1 VPSRWVLNDDI
12 PLAFCA
18 SYQHQPWLVLASYLV
33 SGFTGYTAFYLMA
46 SVRAAK
52 GGSRRLIWLTIAG
65 LSMGFGICAM
75 HFIAMLAV
83 EIPIPIRLDLP
94 VTAVA
99 VVASGFAFH
108 LVTADT
114 ISPIR
119 LGLGGVV
126 LGAGIGLVHY
136 TGMAALHLPA
146 HIYYEPWLFVLLV
159 VVAVLLSTAAL
170 FALSVLARV
179 GGKREALA
187 RIMGSLVVGLAILL
201 MHYTELFAVFFY
213 LDAVP
218 NKPGGLF
225 DPAIMAAAG
234 AAFSLVLVGLTLAAT
249 SFNRRVEQAEML
261 LRDAVEN
268 FSEGFV
274 IYDQTDRLVTCN
286 QAYRKMH
293 TESGDL
299 LVPGALYEEVARR
312 ELQLGKYPD
321 ALGREA
327 EWLAE
332 RMRERREATGSS
344 ERQISDGSWM
354 LVTDRRMNNGG
365 TAGLR
370 VDISA
375 LKAAQTALHESEQRL
390 DRAQEITGIGSWEF
404 DVRTGR
410 RVWSKELYRIRGVL
424 SDEDAPTVGGLAQ
437 FTHPDDCSRLFAWL
451 DALKRGTAQQP
462 IEYRIV
468 RPDGQARVVRA
479 EGRPVTDTTGAVSK
493 VAGTLQ
499 DVTERR
505 RIEQQLDMALNNLTQ
520 GVCFF
525 DGARRL
531 ILANRRYAEI
541 YGLSTDTIRPG
552 TTLEEIVECR
562 VLAGTFPN
570 MDAGEYLTWRASIAI
585 SDQPNDTVVELKTG
599 QIISIHHRPMP
610 DGGWVATHEEITE
623 RRQTERRL
631 AHMARH
637 DALTGLPNR
646 VVFREYM
653 EQELD
658 RRARSDSLAVLC
670 LDLDHFK
677 YVNDTLGHAAG
688 DALLCAVAER
698 LTKNVRSEDIV
709 VRLGG
714 DEFAIVQIG
723 VDQPGQ
729 ATALAMRLIEI
740 LSQPFALQDHR
751 VAIGTSV
758 GIAFSPANEADAD
771 TLLKHADMALYRAKA
786 SGRGSFCFFD
796 SAMNSEAQ
804 ARHTLESGLRMALA
818 NGEFELFFQPILHAR
833 SEVLIRFEAL
843 LRWRHPQRGLIG
855 ASEFISL
862 AEEIGVII
870 PIGEWVL
877 REACHIAATWPD
889 HISVAVNLSSMQLKS
904 ANLTEAVSAA
914 LQAARLPPS
923 RLELEIN
930 ETVLLQNTTATLE
943 PLRQLQAGGLRISL
957 DDFGT
962 GYSSISS
969 LRIFPFDKIKIDQS
983 FVRDL
988 DSEKEAAAIVHAI
1001 VDLGSALG
1009 MLVTAEGVETAEQL
1023 RMLRAESCQEVQ
1035 GYLFSKPVSAAEVP
1049 ALIER
1054 MSSAAG
1060 VAAQVGVDVLG
1071 ASGAA

>member
-1 VPSRWVLNDDI
+1 MPSRWVLNDDI

-46 SVRAAK
+46 RVRAAK

-170 FALSVLARV
+170 FALSVFARV

-462 IEYRIV
+462 IEY
-468 RPDGQARVVRA
+468 PHCAPGWPGASCA
-479 EGRPVTDTTGAVSK
+479 GRGPP
-493 VAGTLQ
+493 
-499 DVTERR
+499 R
-505 RIEQQLDMALNNLTQ
+505 
-520 GVCFF
+520 
-525 DGARRL
+525 
-531 ILANRRYAEI
+531 NRY
-541 YGLSTDTIRPG
+541 
-552 TTLEEIVECR
+552 
-562 VLAGTFPN
+562 
-570 MDAGEYLTWRASIAI
+570 
-585 SDQPNDTVVELKTG
+585 
-599 QIISIHHRPMP
+599 
-610 DGGWVATHEEITE
+610 
-623 RRQTERRL
+623 
-631 AHMARH
+631 
-637 DALTGLPNR
+637 
-646 VVFREYM
+646 
-653 EQELD
+653 D
-658 RRARSDSLAVLC
+658 RR
-670 LDLDHFK
+670 
-677 YVNDTLGHAAG
+677 
-688 DALLCAVAER
+688 
-698 LTKNVRSEDIV
+698 
-709 VRLGG
+709 
-714 DEFAIVQIG
+714 
-723 VDQPGQ
+723 
-729 ATALAMRLIEI
+729 
-740 LSQPFALQDHR
+740 
-751 VAIGTSV
+751 
-758 GIAFSPANEADAD
+758 
-771 TLLKHADMALYRAKA
+771 
-786 SGRGSFCFFD
+786 
-796 SAMNSEAQ
+796 
-804 ARHTLESGLRMALA
+804 
-818 NGEFELFFQPILHAR
+818 
-833 SEVLIRFEAL
+833 
-843 LRWRHPQRGLIG
+843 
-855 ASEFISL
+855 
-862 AEEIGVII
+862 
-870 PIGEWVL
+870 
-877 REACHIAATWPD
+877 
-889 HISVAVNLSSMQLKS
+889 
-904 ANLTEAVSAA
+904 
-914 LQAARLPPS
+914 
-923 RLELEIN
+923 
-930 ETVLLQNTTATLE
+930 
-943 PLRQLQAGGLRISL
+943 
-957 DDFGT
+957 
-962 GYSSISS
+962 
-969 LRIFPFDKIKIDQS
+969 
-983 FVRDL
+983 
-988 DSEKEAAAIVHAI
+988 
-1001 VDLGSALG
+1001 
-1009 MLVTAEGVETAEQL
+1009 
-1023 RMLRAESCQEVQ
+1023 CQ
-1035 GYLFSKPVSAAEVP
+1035 
-1049 ALIER
+1049 
-1054 MSSAAG
+1054 
-1060 VAAQVGVDVLG
+1060 
-1071 ASGAA
+1071 